1 MSRRG
6 SSLSYLF
13 GGDADEEKKKIRS
26 NGTEKKK
33 NDDAIPAGI
42 RQTKA
47 SSNSYAS
54 GSNQVTY
61 ISTFL
66 TV

>member
-1 MSRRG
+1 M
-6 SSLSYLF
+6 F